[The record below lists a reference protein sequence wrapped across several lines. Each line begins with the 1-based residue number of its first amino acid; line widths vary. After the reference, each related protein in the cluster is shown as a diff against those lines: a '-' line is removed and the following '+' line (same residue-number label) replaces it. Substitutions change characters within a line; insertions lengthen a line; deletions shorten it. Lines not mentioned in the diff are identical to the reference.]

1 MRFDRLLAW
10 AAVALG
16 LLLGVVI
23 LAAIVIP
30 RPIPTDQAPRPIT
43 APRSIP

>member
-1 MRFDRLLAW
+1 MPVDRLIAW

-16 LLLGVVI
+16 LLLGAI
-23 LAAIVIP
+23 LLAAIVIP

-43 APRSIP
+43 TPRSIP